1 MANVLVINMGL
12 KSIRAIIFD
21 GNGHKLGSAAE
32 PIRTIINDYK
42 VEQNP
47 NEWWKMGLSV
57 MGRALRDAFK
67 CHIDYI
73 TITTSASCLVS
84 IDENGNPLCNA
95 FMVSDKRA
103 EKETKYIKELN
114 EFKKVKEATG
124 MDMSSSLMLP
134 KILWL
139 KNNERKLFKKAKYF
153 LSPND
158 FLIYKLTGEVVTD
171 TMNATKYH
179 YNIETENYP
188 KDLLDSIEIDLG
200 TLPKVVNTG
209 EIVGG
214 IRKDIAEQTGIN
226 YDAKVVIT
234 SYDAI
239 CSFVGSGASKV
250 GEASDVSGT
259 VTVFR
264 AITNN
269 KSLPNNKI
277 YNSYFAQGGY
287 NIVGGSNNMGGGLIE
302 WVKQCY
308 YEKEEYPY
316 EVMEKDASESDIG
329 AKGLIFLPYLLG
341 ERMPLWNDDA
351 RGAFFGLERLH
362 TRKDMTRAVFES
374 TGFISR
380 SMGDAITEATG
391 QEITSVRLSGGMA
404 RINLISQIKADI
416 LGKEV
421 YVLSEFETTSS
432 GAAIMALCGQNE
444 FTTMSDAIEK
454 FSNIRMIINPNR
466 ELHKK
471 YDCIYE
477 LFKETYKN
485 LEPLYTKRMKLV
497 NEVLNTKS
505 VRIENL

>member
-21 GNGHKLGSAAE
+21 DKGHKLGSAAE

-47 NEWWKMGLSV
+47 NEWWESAISV
-57 MGRALRDAFK
+57 MRRAIRDAFSCK
-67 CHIDYI
+67 IDYI
-73 TITTSASCLVS
+73 TVTTSASCLVCV
-84 IDENGNPLCNA
+84 DKDGNALCNA
-95 FMVSDKRA
+95 IMVSDKRA
-103 EKETKYIKELN
+103 DKESDYIKGLK
-114 EFKKVKEATG
+114 EFSPVKMDTG
-124 MDMSSSLMLP
+124 IDMSCSLMLP
-134 KILWL
+134 KILWM
-139 KNNERKLFKKAKYF
+139 KENRPIVYSKTNYF

-158 FLIYKLTGEVVTD
+158 YLIYKLSGEIVTD
-171 TMNATKYH
+171 TLNATKFH
-179 YNIETENYP
+179 YSLNKKRYP
-188 KDLLDSIEIDLG
+188 EELLGKLDLRVDK
-200 TLPKVVNTG
+200 LPKVVESGT
-209 EIVGG
+209 EVGTLKEDVASLIG
-214 IRKDIAEQTGIN
+214 ADKNVKTIIS
-226 YDAKVVIT
+226 

-239 CSFVGSGASKV
+239 CSFVGSGASKI

-264 AITNN
+264 AITN
-269 KSLPNNKI
+269 SNNISSEKI
-277 YNSYFAQGGY
+277 YNSYFSQGEY
-287 NIVGGSNNMGGGLIE
+287 NIAGGSNNMGGGLIE

-316 EVMEKDASESDIG
+316 EIMEKDASESDIG

-341 ERMPLWNDDA
+341 ERMPLWNDNA
-351 RGAFFGLERLH
+351 RGVFFGIERLH

-380 SMGDAITEATG
+380 SMADAITQATG

-432 GAAIMALCGQNE
+432 GAAMMVLYGQKVFASME
-444 FTTMSDAIEK
+444 KAIDAFT
-454 FSNIRMIINPNR
+454 NIRMIINPNK

-485 LEPLYTKRMKLV
+485 LEPLYEKRMKLV
-497 NEVLNTKS
+497 NDVLNTKS